1 MKTCPVCQ
9 KFVTDQAKFC
19 YYCGA
24 SLLNVTPDAPA
35 PEVEQKPVEE
45 IVAPVADAV
54 EEPVEKAMEE
64 PAETVEEPVAEAI
77 EEPVEKAAEEVVDAP
92 VEAVEEPAV
101 FEEPVAVEEPA
112 AVEEPVTVE
121 EPAEVQEPIAVEE
134 PVAVEEPITV
144 EEPAA
149 VEEPAPAEP
158 VKAPVAAA
166 VETPVP
172 PVAAPVQPVVNAT
185 DSRSLMTTAG
195 YIFTTILFHIPIV
208 GLIFMIVWGCGKPKN
223 ISRKRFSL
231 AMLILRLL
239 GVICFLL
246 IAVFMLI
253 VFSERIPAGWYHNLI
268 G

>member
-54 EEPVEKAMEE
+54 EEP
-64 PAETVEEPVAEAI
+64 
-77 EEPVEKAAEEVVDAP
+77 
-92 VEAVEEPAV
+92 AV
-101 FEEPVAVEEPA
+101 FEEPVAA
-112 AVEEPVTVE
+112 
-121 EPAEVQEPIAVEE
+121 EE

-149 VEEPAPAEP
+149 VEEPAPEEP
-158 VKAPVAAA
+158 VKAPVAAP

-195 YIFTTILFHIPIV
+195 YIFTTILFHVPIV

>member
-54 EEPVEKAMEE
+54 DEPVEKAMEE

-77 EEPVEKAAEEVVDAP
+77 EEPVEIAAEKVVDAP

-101 FEEPVAVEEPA
+101 FEEPVAA
-112 AVEEPVTVE
+112 
-121 EPAEVQEPIAVEE
+121 EE

-149 VEEPAPAEP
+149 VEEPAPEEP
-158 VKAPVAAA
+158 VKAPVAAP

-195 YIFTTILFHIPIV
+195 YIFTTILFHVPIV

>member
-54 EEPVEKAMEE
+54 EEPVEKAMAE

-112 AVEEPVTVE
+112 
-121 EPAEVQEPIAVEE
+121 EVQEPIAVEE
-134 PVAVEEPITV
+134 PAAVEEPITV

-149 VEEPAPAEP
+149 VEEPAPEEP
-158 VKAPVAAA
+158 VKAPVAEQPVAA
-166 VETPVP
+166 PVP
-172 PVAAPVQPVVNAT
+172 PVAAPVSPVAAPVQPVVNAT

-195 YIFTTILFHIPIV
+195 YIFTTILFHVPIV

>member
-24 SLLNVTPDAPA
+24 SLLNVAPDAPAPA
-35 PEVEQKPVEE
+35 PEVEQNPAEE
-45 IVAPVADAV
+45 IVAPLADAV
-54 EEPVEKAMEE
+54 EEPVEPTAEGPVE
-64 PAETVEEPVAEAI
+64 PVEEPVAEAI
-77 EEPVEKAAEEVVDAP
+77 EEFAAPVE
-92 VEAVEEPAV
+92 EAVEEPAAEGIEEAA
-101 FEEPVAVEEPA
+101 EEPVVEA
-112 AVEEPVTVE
+112 IEE
-121 EPAEVQEPIAVEE
+121 
-134 PVAVEEPITV
+134 
-144 EEPAA
+144 A
-149 VEEPAPAEP
+149 VEEPAPVEP
-158 VKAPVAAA
+158 V
-166 VETPVP
+166 VE
-172 PVAAPVQPVVNAT
+172 PVAAPIPEPVAAPVVTPVTPVSEPVIQKEAPVQAPVVQPVVNAT

-239 GVICFLL
+239 GVIAYLL
-246 IAVFMLI
+246 FVVLMLI
-253 VFSERIPAGWYHNLI
+253 FFSEKIPGWYHSII